1 MDASKLLSVNDI
13 YLIIT
18 GIAMGTFARLITL
31 KVDFRQ
37 IPTYPSAY
45 FNNIVLGLIASALGA
60 IAVPAILSQDF
71 TAVTFLTLAV
81 QQFRESRT
89 TEQESMGKLEG
100 SSYVQRGNAYIDG
113 VSKTFE
119 SRSYLCLVTALST
132 VLAMKIANLPQRLYS
147 ELTGVVA
154 GGIVMALCYFFT
166 KGQTIGNV
174 CTVQLGKIEVRES
187 ELYVDNMFV
196 SNYVGADRARTMILN
211 EGIAAVLT
219 PKNPADRVTLE
230 NLGQRQAVLYEAIRA
245 LGVKRYK
252 FMKRDFPTGRV
263 IIVFVPIMRDPNV
276 LLQAIKSTPILENS
290 RKANKVMKN

>member
-18 GIAMGTFARLITL
+18 GIAMGTLARLITL

-119 SRSYLCLVTALST
+119 SRSYLCLVTALAT
-132 VLAMKIANLPQRLYS
+132 VLSMKIANLPQRFYS
-147 ELTGVVA
+147 ELTGVVT
-154 GGIVMALCYFFT
+154 GGIVLTLCYFFT

-174 CTVQLGKIEVRES
+174 CIVQLGKIEVRES
-187 ELYVDNMFV
+187 ELYVDDMFV
-196 SNYVGADRARTMILN
+196 TNYVGADRARTMILN

-219 PKNPADRVTLE
+219 PKNPTDRVTLE

-263 IIVFVPIMRDPNV
+263 IIAFVPIIRDPNV

-290 RKANKVMKN
+290 RKANKIMKN